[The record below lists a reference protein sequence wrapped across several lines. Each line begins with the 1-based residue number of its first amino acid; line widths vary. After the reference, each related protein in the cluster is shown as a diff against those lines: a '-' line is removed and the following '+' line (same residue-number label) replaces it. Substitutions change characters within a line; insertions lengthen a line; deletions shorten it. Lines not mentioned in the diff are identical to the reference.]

1 MRPSFFFVLCGDRAR
16 VACGCLKLM
25 RIKFVVSEIFFG
37 FFFVGVFYPSTR
49 CEKREGDKAFFFFF
63 FFSFAKINPYVHIYT
78 CVCSSSCLEVV

>member
-37 FFFVGVFYPSTR
+37 FFLGVFYPTR
-49 CEKREGDKAFFFFF
+49 CEKREGDAFFFFF
-63 FFSFAKINPYVHIYT
+63 FFSFAKINPYICIYI